1 MQTADYRLFK
11 YTSSAKFF
19 RLIPVKACT
28 QVRQNI
34 TQVARNSAPVSL
46 SIWLAL
52 NDGNGNTI
60 QIKSLQ
66 TAAVCIVQE
75 QTS

>member
-1 MQTADYRLFK
+1 M
-11 YTSSAKFF
+11 
-19 RLIPVKACT
+19 KAYT
-28 QVRQNI
+28 QVRKNI
-34 TQVARNSAPVSL
+34 TQVARNNAPVSL
-46 SIWLAL
+46 FMWLAL